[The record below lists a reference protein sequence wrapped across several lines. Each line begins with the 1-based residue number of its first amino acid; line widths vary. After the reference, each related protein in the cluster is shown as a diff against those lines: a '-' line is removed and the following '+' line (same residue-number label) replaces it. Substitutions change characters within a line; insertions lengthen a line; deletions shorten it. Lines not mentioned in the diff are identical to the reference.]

1 MTTKKDGRK
10 TKQFALRASVNG
22 TRVWEN
28 LTDEERKARIDRLQA
43 GRRKWQAEKQA
54 EGNKLVDEWINNE
67 FVYRPTAKAIE
78 NIMKPRPLDIAKTNK
93 AVDEWVNKELQHDT
107 PDLDLGDVMM
117 PDFAEQERRVR
128 AKAAFDKVS
137 VARASR
143 VLVNGIKEVALREDD
158 IEITADEEY
167 VGISWQKLQSLV
179 YQMMKEMNDE

>member
-93 AVDEWVNKELQHDT
+93 AVDIR
-107 PDLDLGDVMM
+107 M
-117 PDFAEQERRVR
+117 PDFAEQEKRIR

>member
-1 MTTKKDGRK
+1 MTRKKDGRK
-10 TKQFALRASVNG
+10 TKQFALKASVNNINH
-22 TRVWEN
+22 WN
-28 LTDEERKARIDRLQA
+28 NMTDAERKARVDKMQA
-43 GRRKWQAEKQA
+43 GRRRKQAEKQA
-54 EGNKLVDEWINNE
+54 QEEWSRKE
-67 FVYRPTAKAIE
+67 FIYRPRVNDHEGIT
-78 NIMKPRPLDIAKTNK
+78 KPRALDIAKTNMTP
-93 AVDEWVNKELQHDT
+93 VPPTHET
-107 PDLDLGDVMM
+107 PDLDLGDIMM
-117 PDFAEQERRVR
+117 PDFAEQEKRNR

>member
-78 NIMKPRPLDIAKTNK
+78 NIMKPRALDISEMNLEA
-93 AVDEWVNKELQHDT
+93 
-107 PDLDLGDVMM
+107 GDIMM

>member
-78 NIMKPRPLDIAKTNK
+78 NIMKPRALDIAEMNLE
-93 AVDEWVNKELQHDT
+93 A
-107 PDLDLGDVMM
+107 GDIRM